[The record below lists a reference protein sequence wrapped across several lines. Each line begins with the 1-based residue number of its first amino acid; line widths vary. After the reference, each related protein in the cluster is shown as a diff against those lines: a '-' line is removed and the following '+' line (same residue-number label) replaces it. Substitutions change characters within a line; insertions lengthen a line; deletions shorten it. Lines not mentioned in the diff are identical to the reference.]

1 VFRARFSH
9 WLLVIYI
16 SNNPGQHFCTL
27 RFYCKIGLKSSYLLY
42 PQLGLLKRG
51 FSENMS
57 SNDEFFL
64 HAKHCS
70 IDKRMI
76 HFAAQ
81 SVLKWQFVVC

>member
-1 VFRARFSH
+1 
-9 WLLVIYI
+9 
-16 SNNPGQHFCTL
+16 
-27 RFYCKIGLKSSYLLY
+27 LKEA
-42 PQLGLLKRG
+42 
-51 FSENMS
+51 FSEGMS

-81 SVLKWQFVVC
+81 SVLKWQFCGLLKFAQKVRLN